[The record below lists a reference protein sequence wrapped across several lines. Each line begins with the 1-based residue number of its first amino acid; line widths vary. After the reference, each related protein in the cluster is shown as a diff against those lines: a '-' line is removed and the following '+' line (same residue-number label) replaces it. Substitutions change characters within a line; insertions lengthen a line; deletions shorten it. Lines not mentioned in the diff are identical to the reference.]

1 MLKKICLVCIMLMY
15 AGGAGAQYVFQD
27 GYLPEEL
34 SILDKSEIADAGY
47 KVYSALEI
55 KNNQTELQ
63 FKKLSGEFGNLGFT
77 DHNYWVRF
85 QLVNKSAESVLYYL
99 ESSEPVTDYVNLYEF
114 NTDGKSAVQR
124 SGDHTNFSSK
134 ALPFRNTIFKI
145 HLKAGEKKA
154 YLMEVRNDGEK
165 NTLPLSLISQEK
177 LLKVTYESQFILGIF
192 YGILLIIAITYA
204 FFYFATRETS
214 LLYYSLYVISL
225 MVCHAAL
232 DGFFHQYVLRSDSWL
247 NLHAVILSAICGAY
261 FFGKYSELILNI
273 KRDLRAI
280 YHCLQFMYIM
290 LAMIFLAVVIF
301 PPALRYSYPVVNVMT
316 LSGMILIAIGITLK
330 SFRSQPIDRFFAA
343 GVTVLFV
350 CFLLVILRNFGL
362 MLPAFFMD
370 NISKIGIGLQIMALS
385 LSMASRI
392 SLMKEKEKELS
403 AIALQRSE
411 EMNDVKSFFLSN
423 MSHELRTP
431 LNAILGLTDIIS
443 NENSDVKTRANLQLI
458 KNASDTLISSLDDIF
473 DFVKIEKGELRLDVV
488 AFSLPEVL
496 TKINQRFNSHSTQK
510 GLLFISKIDVDK
522 EVLLM
527 GDQARM
533 EQILNNLLGNAIK
546 FTQHGYISFEV
557 TSKQVGNQRIQISI
571 GITDTGIGIADSKLD
586 TIFEIFSQVEASNTR
601 RFGGFGIGLSIVK
614 TLVDLHKGAI
624 NIRSEIG
631 VGTTCTVDLFY
642 DAVINVP
649 AEDNIFPT
657 DRYDLLGKNVLVVE
671 DNKMNQMV
679 MKMMFNKWENTR
691 CFFADHGEEALAVL
705 QNESI
710 DVVLMDLQMPV
721 MDGYEAISCIRA
733 GKAGIQNTSVPI
745 IVLTA
750 DLVDSTRHGVFE
762 LGVDDFMTK
771 PVDQQLLYTKITSL
785 LSA

>member
-1 MLKKICLVCIMLMY
+1 MLKKICLVCIFLMY
-15 AGGAGAQYVFQD
+15 AGGAGAQYIFQD
-27 GYLPEEL
+27 GHLPEEV

-47 KVYSALEI
+47 KLYSALEI
-55 KNNQTELQ
+55 KNNQTQLK
-63 FKKLSGEFGNLGFT
+63 FKRLSGDFGNLGFT

-85 QLVNKSAESVLYYL
+85 HIINKSAESVLYYL

-114 NTDGKSAVQR
+114 RTNGQSAVQR
-124 SGDHTNFSSK
+124 SGDHNNFSAK

-145 HLKAGEKKA
+145 HLKAGEEKA

-177 LLKVTYESQFILGIF
+177 LLKATYESQFILGIF

-204 FFYFATRETS
+204 FFYFATREAS

-232 DGFFHQYVLRSDSWL
+232 DGFFHQYILRSDSWL

-261 FFGKYSELILNI
+261 FFGKYSELILSI
-273 KRDLRAI
+273 KRDLRSI
-280 YHCLQFMYIM
+280 YRCLQVMYII
-290 LAMIFLAVVIF
+290 LALIFLAVVVF
-301 PPALRYSYPVVNVMT
+301 PHALRYSYPLVNVMT
-316 LSGMILIAIGITLK
+316 LSGMILIAVGIIVK
-330 SFRSQPIDRFFAA
+330 SVRRQPIDRFFAG

-443 NENSDVKTRANLQLI
+443 DENSDVKTRANLQLI

-473 DFVKIEKGELRLDVV
+473 DFVKIEKGELTLDAVP
-488 AFSLPEVL
+488 FSLPEVL

-510 GLLFISKIDVDK
+510 GLLFISKIDIDK

-557 TSKQVGNQRIQISI
+557 TSKQVGDQRMQISI
-571 GITDTGIGIADSKLD
+571 GITDTGIGIAASKLD

-624 NIRSEIG
+624 NIKSKID
-631 VGTTCTVDLFY
+631 VGTICTVDLFY
-642 DAVINVP
+642 DVVINVP
-649 AEDNIFPT
+649 VEDNVFPV

-679 MKMMFNKWENTR
+679 LKMMFNKWENTR
-691 CFFADHGEEALAVL
+691 CFFADQGEEALTVL
-705 QNESI
+705 KNESI

-733 GKAGIQNTSVPI
+733 GKAGIQNVSVPI

-750 DLVDSTRHGVFE
+750 DLVDSTRQGVFE

-771 PVDQQLLYTKITSL
+771 PVDQQLLYSKITSL
-785 LSA
+785 L